1 LEKLRWKLFTELIE
15 DAYKNTDFYKITIG
29 NMGADPRDF
38 NSIKA
43 YQKIP
48 ILTKHIV
55 QKEREHLKSK
65 NLIPNPNSFVEDAS
79 GGSTGEPTIFY
90 VHNYRYIL
98 RDWEQV
104 RHDRWS
110 GWDIGENMAL
120 LWGASHDLRAG
131 KELKARA
138 KNFLLLRRISMD
150 AFELTDKK
158 MENFAKLLIQKRPT
172 MLLAYANAVYIF
184 ARHLED
190 IKFPARKIG
199 LKGIVSSAEKLYDFQ
214 RRLIER
220 VFGCPVFDRLGSR
233 EVGLVASECDKH
245 EGLHMNIDNLIIEF
259 LDEDDQPVSS
269 GKPGRIVVTD
279 LLNKAMPFIR
289 YDTGDIGSW
298 IDRPCSCGRTL
309 PLMKCVEGRTVD
321 FILTKDGRK
330 IHGEY
335 FTHLFYGVRG
345 LEQFQLLQKDLDL
358 IEVKIIKT
366 SEWDAHKGPQI
377 LEKIRNYMQD
387 PQLKID
393 LIFVDEIS
401 KSRSGKLR
409 FTISELIK

>member
-1 LEKLRWKLFTELIE
+1 
-15 DAYKNTDFYKITIG
+15 
-29 NMGADPRDF
+29 
-38 NSIKA
+38 
-43 YQKIP
+43 
-48 ILTKHIV
+48 
-55 QKEREHLKSK
+55 
-65 NLIPNPNSFVEDAS
+65 
-79 GGSTGEPTIFY
+79 
-90 VHNYRYIL
+90 
-98 RDWEQV
+98 
-104 RHDRWS
+104 
-110 GWDIGENMAL
+110 
-120 LWGASHDLRAG
+120 
-131 KELKARA
+131 
-138 KNFLLLRRISMD
+138 MD